1 MKKKAEK
8 YRSREA
14 ERLRTV
20 IDGDRLHISKDY
32 ASLVGYD
39 LEKLLGDYFELVSAP
54 VIELEGEEG
63 RYSVTVRAKAVR
75 VKPFGILP

>member
-1 MKKKAEK
+1 MKKKK
-8 YRSREA
+8 TGSSRES
-14 ERLRTV
+14 ERLRNV

-39 LEKLLGDYFELVSAP
+39 LEKLLGDYFELVSPP

-75 VKPFGILP
+75 IKPFGILP